1 MEGEGERKRAQGSK
15 RVADNVSRRKE
26 IKGGNMKTFQE
37 IVRARTSA
45 EIVAIAEEFNLDSE
59 EKMAVYSE
67 LERRRII
74 NEEQAKSFQKAAR

>member
-1 MEGEGERKRAQGSK
+1 
-15 RVADNVSRRKE
+15 
-26 IKGGNMKTFQE
+26 MKTFQE